1 MGNVIVNTNSGTHSG
16 PVGNAPIKP
25 RQWSSNVTT
34 SNGTYSVGMTKKQA
48 EEADSYKALW
58 GLDFADIDKNG
69 DDVLSQLEILEARV
83 EVAKRDGYVER
94 VKTAFGITTGGVL
107 AVGGSA
113 AIPFTEGFSF
123 PVALAGYT
131 LFGYNVKK
139 ASNISEICGFRAAQ
153 QELLEYKCFGGNS
166 DGIFKVRTGS
176 KKGGVTT
183 SKNTPVITR
192 QAGTI

>member
-83 EVAKRDGYVER
+83 EVAKRDRNVES
-94 VKTAFGITTGGVL
+94 VKTAFGITTGSIL
-107 AVGGSA
+107 AVGGSV
-113 AIPFTEGFSF
+113 AIPFTEGGSL
-123 PVALAGYT
+123 PLALAGYT
-131 LFGYNVKK
+131 LLRYNVKN
-139 ASNISEICGFRAAQ
+139 ASNISENCGIRTALH
-153 QELLEYKCFGGNS
+153 ELFEYKCFRGNG

-176 KKGGVTT
+176 KKGDVT
-183 SKNTPVITR
+183 SKYTPVITR